1 MNSPNLSTAQI
12 ATRLSGTLQQI
23 DGAINNFDQVAASV
37 GARVNAVS
45 TAATAAQSQ
54 QTSMQTTIS
63 QISDTNYAAATTQL
77 STEELALQAAQA
89 SYASMMQLTLFK
101 YI

>member
-1 MNSPNLSTAQI
+1 MLLRA
-12 ATRLSGTLQQI
+12 LSGAL
-23 DGAINNFDQVAASV
+23 NNLNQVQASV
-37 GARVNAVS
+37 GARQNAVS
-45 TAATAAQSQ
+45 AASTAAQSQ
-54 QTSMQTTIS
+54 QTTLQTSIS
-63 QISDTNYAAATTQL
+63 QISDTNYAAATTRL